1 MSTGALQALNAN
13 PAVGGHGPECAAM
26 VEMPLEMI
34 KTILVPTRGTSK
46 DASVFATALALA
58 RPLGAHLEFLHIPT
72 PDPEPAAAG
81 ARAPTAA
88 RGGLGQARE
97 ARDLHRGQG
106 ATLAALAARAR
117 SGFEEFCRAHE
128 IMVRKVP
135 SRIEQISASW
145 AEEWNQPELRLFTH
159 ARYRDLVVVGR
170 PDHRDLMPN
179 SLIQQSLL
187 DCGCPVVI
195 APERP
200 PAELGGTVV
209 VGWKETSGAARALIA
224 ALPLLQQARRVV
236 LVSIRE
242 QDTTSG
248 ILGAIARLL
257 EWHGVAAETHFVDDR
272 SIAAA
277 TRLPQIAADLSAD
290 LLVVGGS
297 GQRYWGSSQSR
308 LREDVLGG
316 VTRTLIEHADLPVFM
331 LH

>member
-1 MSTGALQALNAN
+1 MSTGALQALNTN
-13 PAVGGHGPECAAM
+13 PAFGGHGPECAAM

-72 PDPEPAAAG
+72 PDPEAAAAG
-81 ARAPTAA
+81 APTAA
-88 RGGLGQARE
+88 RGELGQAR
-97 ARDLHRGQG
+97 
-106 ATLAALAARAR
+106 AARAR

-187 DCGCPVVI
+187 DCGRPVVI
-195 APERP
+195 APERQ

>member
-1 MSTGALQALNAN
+1 
-13 PAVGGHGPECAAM
+13 M

-187 DCGCPVVI
+187 DCG
-195 APERP
+195 
-200 PAELGGTVV
+200 GTVV

>member
-1 MSTGALQALNAN
+1 
-13 PAVGGHGPECAAM
+13 M

-58 RPLGAHLEFLHIPT
+58 RPLGAHLEFLQFPT

-187 DCGCPVVI
+187 DC
-195 APERP
+195 
-200 PAELGGTVV
+200 GGTVV